1 MRIKAEI
8 LKFLVTAAADG
19 ERRLLQQLVA
29 GAMPHMPLGHRLKPK
44 GWPLVARPGR
54 SWLEER
60 R

>member
-1 MRIKAEI
+1 M
-8 LKFLVTAAADG
+8 KFLVTAAADG

-29 GAMPHMPLGHRLKPK
+29 SAMPHMPLGHRLKPK